1 MLLFLDNIDDNTN
14 AKASKLAA
22 QPKTEPVAEFAEVAV
37 AAVGSAAAAAAAAAA
52 VAINITSANRFTRM
66 FYFS

>member
-1 MLLFLDNIDDNTN
+1 MSLVLANIDDNAY

-22 QPKTEPVAEFAEVAV
+22 QPKTEPVAESAEVAV

-52 VAINITSANRFTRM
+52 VAINITFAN
-66 FYFS
+66 SS